1 MKIRLITISKEEIN
15 GLEIAFRE
23 YCNRINHYTSFEVV
37 NLKPGKSGSPEAQ
50 LKAEAEIVLKRI
62 VPNDV
67 LILLDE
73 KGKSLSSV
81 EFAAFLSGKINS
93 SAKSILFVIGGAY
106 GFDKTIYERSQQLI
120 SVSKMT
126 LPHQL
131 AKVVFAEQLYRA
143 FTIIRNEKY
152 HHGDL

>member
-15 GLEIAFRE
+15 GLETAFRE

-37 NLKPGKSGSPEAQ
+37 NLKPKKTIRPEEQ
-50 LKAEAEIVLKRI
+50 LKEDAAMLLKRI
-62 VPNDV
+62 LPNDLV
-67 LILLDE
+67 VLLDE
-73 KGKSLSSV
+73 RGTSFNSV
-81 EFAAFLSGKINS
+81 EFASFLSGKINGT
-93 SAKSILFVIGGAY
+93 AKSVLFVIGGAF
-106 GFDKTIYERSQQLI
+106 GFDKVIYERSQQLI
-120 SVSKMT
+120 SLSKMT

-152 HHGDL
+152 HHGNR